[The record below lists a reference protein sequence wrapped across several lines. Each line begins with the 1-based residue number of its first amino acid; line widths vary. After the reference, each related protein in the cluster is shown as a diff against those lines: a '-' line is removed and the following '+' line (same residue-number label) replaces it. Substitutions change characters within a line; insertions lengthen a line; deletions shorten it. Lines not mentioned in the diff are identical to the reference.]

1 VSDLSDD
8 RAALSRRD
16 LLKSAALA
24 GVAVG
29 TAGLWS
35 PAIAENIS
43 CSSARMTRGLRT
55 SESYAVR
62 KFA

>member
-43 CSSARMTRGLRT
+43 AITQPKGYRLAG
-55 SESYAVR
+55 
-62 KFA
+62 